1 MLLRCQRHSA
11 SGLNMDGTISLPGLG
26 SLGQDA
32 NKIDDGIRS
41 RDRITDSAV
50 IKHIGLDDL
59 RCLGRVSQP
68 LRSAGMAHSQTYR
81 RATPQKQR
89 YQMPADEA
97 DSAKHRDSAG
107 HDLLH

>member
-11 SGLNMDGTISLPGLG
+11 SGFNVDGMISLPGAG

-32 NKIDDGIRS
+32 NEIDDGIRS

-50 IKHIGLDDL
+50 VKHISMDDL
-59 RCLGRVSQP
+59 RCLGRVSHP
-68 LRSAGMAHSQTYR
+68 PPTAGMAHSQTYR

-97 DSAKHRDSAG
+97 GSAKHRDAAG